1 MNRFAA
7 LAVTSIA
14 MAVGLATGPAAA
26 SSGEA
31 TSVRTVSAKATSTEA
46 LTTEAPRTAA
56 AYNCTAGYFCIY
68 SDWNGGG
75 TRCQWSDKK
84 RANTADDCSFIQRG
98 QNVRSVWNSTDHRVQ
113 YYTSTNYNNRVG
125 STPSGQGG
133 NLQGNYQIRS
143 FQPQ

>member
-1 MNRFAA
+1 MNRFTA

-14 MAVGLATGPAAA
+14 MALGLAAGPAA
-26 SSGEA
+26 SGAEI
-31 TSVRTVSAKATSTEA
+31 TSA
-46 LTTEAPRTAA
+46 EAPRAAA
-56 AYNCTAGYFCIY
+56 AYSCTAGYFCIY

-98 QNVRSVWNSTDHRVQ
+98 QNVRSVWNSTGHRVQ
-113 YYTSTNYNNRVG
+113 YYTKTNYNGRVG
-125 STPSGQGG
+125 STAAGKGG